1 MGGLV
6 IMYAEEQNVAKLML
20 NFGVSWF
27 GWNLKDVSMRNR
39 VTRKDKTVEDE

>member
-1 MGGLV
+1 MD
-6 IMYAEEQNVAKLML
+6 AEKQNVAKLML

-27 GWNLKDVSMRNR
+27 GWNLRDVSMRNH

>member
-1 MGGLV
+1 
-6 IMYAEEQNVAKLML
+6 MYAEGQNVAKLTL

-27 GWNLKDVSMRNR
+27 GRNLKDVSMRNR